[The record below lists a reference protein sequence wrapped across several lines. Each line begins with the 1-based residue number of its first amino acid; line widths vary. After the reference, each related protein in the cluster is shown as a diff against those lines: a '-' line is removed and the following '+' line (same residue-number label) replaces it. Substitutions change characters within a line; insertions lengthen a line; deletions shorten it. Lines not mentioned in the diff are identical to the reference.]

1 MRRRLLSLSL
11 ALGFWAIQAG
21 CLMGLGAVEA
31 AHPSRLIVPNPE
43 LAKLLVSDFDN
54 LAADVLW
61 LQVLQVNGEQ
71 LTIQPESRRDF
82 RGVYSALDLA
92 TDFDPRFTEVATF
105 GSWAL
110 SDGNR
115 VDEAR
120 RLLTKGMR
128 IHPSMWQYPFQLGF
142 IEFLYGHRFAAAAD
156 DFAHAA
162 TLPDCPQGARHMA
175 ASLYARGNKL
185 GLAIATWQAIYAHGD
200 ARMRGIARRALERLG
215 ASAPD

>member
-1 MRRRLLSLSL
+1 MRRWLLYL
-11 ALGFWAIQAG
+11 AFALCFWALQAA
-21 CLMGLGAVEA
+21 CLTGLGAVEA
-31 AHPSRLIVPNPE
+31 SHPSRLIVPNAQ

-61 LQVLQVNGEQ
+61 LQVLQYNGEQ
-71 LTIQPESRRDF
+71 LTIQDESKRDF
-82 RGVYSALDLA
+82 QGVYPALDLA

-120 RLLTKGMR
+120 SLLMKGMR
-128 IHPSMWQYPFQLGF
+128 LHPSMWQYPFQLGF
-142 IEFLYGHRFAAAAD
+142 IEFLYGHRFLQAAD

-162 TLPDCPQGARHMA
+162 TLPDCPPGATHMA

-215 ASAPD
+215 ASAPG